1 MLLTQTSIC
10 KVNNVLFVVYVG
22 FDDLPPRSYL
32 QKPNIDKLSTTAPP
46 CVTDITRSSLRL
58 STILSSPDVACSQ
71 SPFPKYHISHLNQNY
86 EQFSVINDI
95 ISEDFHVTH
104 IRNSAFQGYE
114 IQLLSYFYCYML
126 NHIYLLLYC
135 YGRIKKLWQMIV
147 ISYSPSYFWY

>member
-1 MLLTQTSIC
+1 
-10 KVNNVLFVVYVG
+10 LFVVYVG

-104 IRNSAFQGYE
+104 IRNSAF
-114 IQLLSYFYCYML
+114 
-126 NHIYLLLYC
+126 
-135 YGRIKKLWQMIV
+135 
-147 ISYSPSYFWY
+147 